1 MAVFEGSCT
10 AFITPFT
17 ENGDKINYVTLEQLI
32 EFQLL
37 HHSDALIGLS
47 SMGEGTALSES
58 ERIEYLEFVCAKVKK
73 RVPLLFEIA
82 TVSTQSGADLIVQAV
97 KAGAD
102 GVLVPPPIYCRMN
115 QRGIFD
121 HYKYL
126 ASKSAIPVI
135 AYNIPLRTGYTMTP
149 KLIAELCR
157 NHIVEDLVDGS
168 GNFTAISEILSLCR
182 DSLTLYAG
190 SDDTILPMLA
200 FGAKGAISAAA
211 NLFPR
216 QLHDLIMSYSRQDT
230 AASLNL
236 QLQLTPI
243 FRALS
248 VDISPA
254 PIKAASALLGR
265 NAGACRPP
273 LASPDSASLEH
284 LRKVLLDFG
293 ALDERHE

>member
-1 MAVFEGSCT
+1 MPKS
-10 AFITPFT
+10 
-17 ENGDKINYVTLEQLI
+17 Y
-32 EFQLL
+32 
-37 HHSDALIGLS
+37 
-47 SMGEGTALSES
+47 
-58 ERIEYLEFVCAKVKK
+58 
-73 RVPLLFEIA
+73 
-82 TVSTQSGADLIVQAV
+82 SG
-97 KAGAD
+97 
-102 GVLVPPPIYCRMN
+102 
-115 QRGIFD
+115 
-121 HYKYL
+121 
-126 ASKSAIPVI
+126 
-135 AYNIPLRTGYTMTP
+135 
-149 KLIAELCR
+149 
-157 NHIVEDLVDGS
+157 GS
-168 GNFTAISEILSLCR
+168 GGWQRQFTAISEILSLCR